1 MSDSIPDVLA
11 AGDDR
16 GPRFWRDPAMPHVE
30 SRRACDSRACYR
42 PHSHPTWSI
51 GAVDAGRSRFSAEH
65 VGTVPIGPGT
75 LVFVPAGHVHA
86 CNPEPGATWSYQM
99 LHLDD
104 HWVRRLLE
112 MSVALRGDMQE
123 LSATRVGLSND
134 PARYARF
141 CALNDLLFS
150 AAPVVDKEMALR
162 AFLVEGLVGTAAI
175 EPLAQAMQSVPDILV
190 PVMQR
195 LEAAQEPVSL
205 ADLAVVAGMSRYRLI
220 RVFRA
225 ATGMTPHAW
234 WLNDRVNQGR
244 AHLRAGRS
252 IAEVAHALGFS
263 DQSHFQRMFKAHAGV
278 TPGSYR

>member
-1 MSDSIPDVLA
+1 
-11 AGDDR
+11 
-16 GPRFWRDPAMPHVE
+16 MPHVE

-51 GAVDAGRSRFSAEH
+51 GAVDAGLSRFSADR
-65 VGTVPIGPGT
+65 VGIVPIGPGT

-86 CNPEPGATWSYQM
+86 CNPEPGAAWSYQM

-104 HWVRRLLE
+104 RWVRRVLA
-112 MSVALRGDMQE
+112 MSVALREDAQV
-123 LSATRVGLSND
+123 LSGTRVGLSYD
-134 PARYARF
+134 PVRYARF

-150 AAPVVDKEMALR
+150 TAPVATKDRALQ

-175 EPLAQAMQSVPDILV
+175 EPLTQAMQLAPGALV
-190 PVMQR
+190 PVMQILQSAQVPVP
-195 LEAAQEPVSL
+195 LEELAA
-205 ADLAVVAGMSRYRLI
+205 VAGMNRYRLI

-234 WLNDRVNQGR
+234 WLNDRINQGR
-244 AHLRAGRS
+244 LHLQAGRT
-252 IAEVAHALGFS
+252 IAEIAHGLGFS